1 MPSTVA
7 DSAHGPNAAVFPAVD
22 ASTREFQPAVADAN
36 GLVDGISGSADTPGN
51 GEVAGDADEVSATTD
66 LAARSQAAASSSAP
80 RPSPSTKIPTQQPL
94 HDLLRSHCT
103 KQHTKQ
109 QSTGRQRKQQR

>member
-103 KQHTKQ
+103 MT
-109 QSTGRQRKQQR
+109 